1 MAFDVEQLNR
11 QGEIFMDK
19 DVILSPRERDNIII
33 RALKTDYFVVGHIY
47 SFGKKIITTSV
58 NNTTFAI
65 LSKQIT
71 YLGNP
76 HDLFKKRIQIPA
88 QWVDIYNDLNKDYE
102 VLFLGVYRY
111 EDNVIFVNFHP
122 ENYVQNRI
130 NNSSAHV
137 HTNDLYQALKR
148 KVFKKRDKNDNEI
161 TCISGNHLTDYL
173 LEWCV
178 GYYDGDHELVHHIKN
193 FNNYFHFNKNI
204 YGYDAYSEMLTNKFN
219 YALQAEW
226 PGFYLEYQFDKFAK
240 QLDIEMVL
248 KYIQYNTPGYKS
260 PFDLWSEKYNFFADL
275 KTSDIGT
282 ASIILNDQENILWTL
297 EEHSTLWY
305 LVYQHTTVMD
315 SLLDFRTTKYW
326 NTLLNK
332 DNLMSYSTRM
342 KGMIS
347 FQSMFILEINK
358 INYRHL
364 LTDFNQGRNSD
375 GSRRNPKYMVNK
387 RNIDNYIIYKY

>member
-1 MAFDVEQLNR
+1 MAFYVEQLNN
-11 QGEIFMDK
+11 QGEIFMDT

-33 RALKTDYFVVGHIY
+33 SALKTDCFVVGHTY
-47 SFGKKIITTSV
+47 SLGKKIITTSV

-88 QWVDIYNDLNKDYE
+88 QWVDIYNDLSRDYE

-111 EDNVIFVNFHP
+111 RDNVIFVNFNP
-122 ENYVQNRI
+122 ENYIQNRI

-148 KVFKKRDKNDNEI
+148 QIFKKIDKNDNEI
-161 TCISGNHLTDYL
+161 TCIAGNHLTDYL
-173 LEWCV
+173 LECCV
-178 GYYDGDHELVHHIKN
+178 GRYEADHELVHHIKN
-193 FNNYFHFNKNI
+193 FNNYFPFNKDI
-204 YGYDAYSEMLTNKFN
+204 FGYEAYGEMLTNKFN

-226 PGFYLEYQFDKFAK
+226 PGFYLEYQFDKFTK
-240 QLDIEMVL
+240 QLDKEMVL
-248 KYIQYNTPGYKS
+248 KYIQYNTPGCTT
-260 PFDLWSEKYNFFADL
+260 PFDLWSEKYRFFADL

-282 ASIILNDQENILWTL
+282 TSILLNDQENILRTL
-297 EEHSTLWY
+297 EEHSILWY
-305 LVYQHTTVMD
+305 LVYQHTTVKD
-315 SLLDFRTTKYW
+315 SLLDFKTTTYW

-332 DNLMSYSTRM
+332 DNLRSYSTRM
-342 KGMIS
+342 KGMIN

-364 LTDFNQGRNSD
+364 LSDFNQGRNSD
-375 GSRRNPKYMVNK
+375 GNRRKPKYMVNK
-387 RNIDNYIIYKY
+387 KIIDNYIIYKC